1 MTRRAGDPR
10 RVMGHGE
17 LLLGGKKGRLED
29 DEKQDGWSD
38 LVVMMESAVGG
49 GLSRRLVRVAMTGGR
64 TRWGRQWGRGE
75 CGVKNEVAEGEPWL
89 WESDLCGCPKTLWPL
104 KLLPRIMAGMGHT
117 YNKNLCRPLQQFMSP
132 RATWLCIHLSHFQ
145 RKRKNQ
151 EDIVVAAQSSTH
163 FFSLRVGMA
172 SINKALSMLK

>member
-1 MTRRAGDPR
+1 MVTRRAGDPR

-64 TRWGRQWGRGE
+64 TRW
-75 CGVKNEVAEGEPWL
+75 
-89 WESDLCGCPKTLWPL
+89 
-104 KLLPRIMAGMGHT
+104 
-117 YNKNLCRPLQQFMSP
+117 
-132 RATWLCIHLSHFQ
+132 
-145 RKRKNQ
+145 
-151 EDIVVAAQSSTH
+151 
-163 FFSLRVGMA
+163 
-172 SINKALSMLK
+172 